1 MLSRYRTGAIMRMKQ
16 IIEASTV
23 LIIAGGLL
31 LMTLARCS
39 TRQGDESTAFMG
51 SFGIYRLIPLLF
63 R

>member
-1 MLSRYRTGAIMRMKQ
+1 MLSRYRTGAIIRMKQ

-31 LMTLARCS
+31 MTLSRCS

-51 SFGIYRLIPLLF
+51 SFGLYRLIPLLF